1 MLCTSAAL
9 LAELA
14 DILSRRKF
22 ERKLAAA
29 CRSPDQL
36 VAGYAALA
44 TAYRPA
50 PVPRIA
56 PDPDDD
62 VVIGTALA
70 ARAPLIVTGDR
81 ALLSVGEYADIKLL
95 TVSAALVPRIHA
107 ALAIWARSQVVASA
121 NIRLS
126 IPYWV
131 EKK

>member
-1 MLCTSAAL
+1 ALHSPGLLLDAARAGSLMLCTSAAL

-95 TVSAALVPRIHA
+95 TVSAALV
-107 ALAIWARSQVVASA
+107 L
-121 NIRLS
+121 LS
-126 IPYWV
+126 SHLPG
-131 EKK
+131 